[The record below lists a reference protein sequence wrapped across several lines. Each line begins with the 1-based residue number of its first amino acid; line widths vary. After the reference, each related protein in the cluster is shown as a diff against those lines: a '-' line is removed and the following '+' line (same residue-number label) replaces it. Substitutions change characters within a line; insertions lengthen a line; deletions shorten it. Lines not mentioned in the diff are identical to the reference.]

1 MGVSSISGYSTSYS
15 PYSVISNGG
24 TYTKAAQGASE
35 LAIQEKTKSQT
46 GGLEAGA
53 DNLQM
58 AKSAL
63 NVEDGAMNEVTEYL
77 QSIKELSV
85 KAANGTLSDSD
96 RKSIQDQI
104 DQYKKGID
112 EIAGATTY
120 NEKKLLDGTTP
131 DMRVASDNNGSEEV
145 ITSKNVSLKALG
157 LEDYDVSSGNFDMSR
172 VDKALEK
179 LAGSR
184 SDAGAQT
191 NRVENALTYN
201 NHAAMELNGYQMNK
215 EEQNVEEAVGAL
227 KTKQALDAYQ
237 ANLQKKQQED
247 KERQSMML
255 FG

>member
-1 MGVSSISGYSTSYS
+1 MSGISAISGYSSYS

-24 TYTKAAQGASE
+24 TYTRAAQGASE
-35 LAIQEKTKSQT
+35 LAIQEKTKAQT
-46 GGLEAGA
+46 TGLEAGA
-53 DNLQM
+53 QNLQS

-63 NVEDGAMNEVTEYL
+63 NVEDGAMQEVTEYL

-96 RKSIQDQI
+96 RRSIQDQI
-104 DQYKKGID
+104 DQYKQGID
-112 EIAGATTY
+112 DIAASTTY
-120 NEKKLLDGTTP
+120 NEKKLIDGTTP

-145 ITSKNVSLKALG
+145 ITSKNVSLKSLG
-157 LEDYDVSSGNFDMSR
+157 LEDYDVSSGNFDMSV

-179 LAGSR
+179 LSSAR

-191 NRVENALTYN
+191 NRVEHALTYN
-201 NHAAMELNGYQMNK
+201 SHAAMELNGYQMNK
-215 EEQNVEEAVGAL
+215 EEQNVSDAISAL

-237 ANLQKKQQED
+237 VNLQKKQQED

-255 FG
+255 FT

>member
-53 DNLQM
+53 ENLQK

-63 NVEDGAMNEVTEYL
+63 NVEDGAMQEVTEYL

-85 KAANGTLSDSD
+85 QAANGTLSDDD
-96 RKSIQDQI
+96 RKYIQDQI

-112 EIAGATTY
+112 DIANSTTY

-131 DMRVASDNNGSEEV
+131 DMRVASDNRGSEEV
-145 ITSKNVSLKALG
+145 VSSKNVLTKE
-157 LEDYDVSSGNFDMSR
+157 LEIDDYDVTSGNFDMSR
-172 VDKALEK
+172 IDKALEK
-179 LAGSR
+179 VAQQR

-191 NRVENALTYN
+191 NRVEHALTYN

-215 EEQNVEEAVGAL
+215 EEQNVEEAVTAL

-237 ANLQKKQQED
+237 VNLQKKQQED
-247 KERQSMML
+247 KERQSLML
-255 FG
+255 FS

>member
-35 LAIQEKTKSQT
+35 LATQEKTKSQT

-191 NRVENALTYN
+191 NRVEHALTYN

>member
-1 MGVSSISGYSTSYS
+1 MTGISSVSGYSAYS

-24 TYTKAAQGASE
+24 TYTRAAQGASE

-46 GGLEAGA
+46 TGLDAGA
-53 DNLQM
+53 QNLTS

-63 NVEDGAMNEVTEYL
+63 NVEDGAMQEVTEYL

-85 KAANGTLSDSD
+85 KASNGTLSDSD
-96 RKSIQDQI
+96 RRSIQDQI

-112 EIAGATTY
+112 DIAGNTTY

-145 ITSKNVSLKALG
+145 ISSKNVSLKALG
-157 LEDYDVSSGNFDMSR
+157 IEDYDVTSGDFDMSR
-172 VDKALEK
+172 IDKAIESLSK
-179 LAGSR
+179 AR
-184 SDAGAQT
+184 SDAGATT
-191 NRVENALTYN
+191 NRVEHALTYN
-201 NHAAMELNGYQMNK
+201 SHAAMELNGYQMNK
-215 EEQNVEEAVGAL
+215 EEQNVSDAISAL

-237 ANLQKKQQED
+237 VNLQKKQQED
-247 KERQSMML
+247 KERQSTML